1 VEAFAKIEGLL
12 GDRKGS
18 MLDRDRYWDCLDQA
32 MQASS
37 GGRVEEAL
45 AWLEEALRA
54 NPGGAE
60 AHNGRGEI
68 LWDNGRFDEALREFS
83 RAVEADPA
91 LHAAHLNRVEILIE
105 EFQEYEEALE
115 LADALLATS
124 LDRGIEAEIYY
135 LKAKAFFYLDDL
147 DGALFLL
154 RRAIRT
160 HGEVGVYRSFEGQI
174 LFEMGQYE
182 EAERSLQKA
191 GTLEPESP
199 HTLYHSALVLEHL
212 GFCEKADGLF
222 AQAAGHAPEQYP
234 APIRIEGKDFEA
246 AAADALRT
254 LPAEI
259 QRYIEN
265 CPILIEELP
274 SQELVHDYNVS
285 PQLLGLFVGT
295 PADEPGASPTWGTA
309 PKEGLD
315 QIFLFKRN
323 LEKVAQTRAELIE
336 QIHITVKH
344 EIGHYLGLDEEEIDR
359 LGLG

>member
-1 VEAFAKIEGLL
+1 
-12 GDRKGS
+12 
-18 MLDRDRYWDCLDQA
+18 MLDQDRYWDCLDQA

-37 GGRVEEAL
+37 GGRVDEAL

-68 LWDNGRFDEALREFS
+68 LWDNGRHEEAQQEFG
-83 RAVEADPA
+83 RAIEADHG

-105 EFQEYEEALE
+105 EFQEFEEALD
-115 LADALLATS
+115 LTDGLLATA

-135 LKAKAFFYLDDL
+135 LKAKAYFYLEDL

-174 LFEMGQYE
+174 LFEMGLYE
-182 EAERSLQKA
+182 EARRSLDRA
-191 GTLEPESP
+191 GVLEPESP

-212 GFCEKADGLF
+212 GALEKADKLF
-222 AQAAGHAPEQYP
+222 GQAAEQAPDQYP
-234 APIRIEGKDFEA
+234 APVRIEGPVFEA
-246 AAADALRT
+246 AAEAALGS
-254 LPAEI
+254 LPQEI
-259 QRYIEN
+259 QRYVEN

-274 SQELVHDYNVS
+274 AQDLVRDFNVS

-295 PADEPGASPTWGTA
+295 PADEPGSSPTWGTA
-309 PKEGLD
+309 PKEGPD

-336 QIHITVKH
+336 QIQITVKH
-344 EIGHYLGLDEEEIDR
+344 EIGHYLGFDEEEIDR
-359 LGLG
+359 LGLA